1 MSVTEL
7 LVPSKR
13 ENDEKVNWKNI
24 VILVC
29 AYLLIVFFNYTM
41 KANYNFMWPLLVIA
55 FYWYIRY
62 SRNEEKTEN
71 KRCWIKRFWVLIG
84 IFAIYLPIY
93 FRVKCGFGDTTARI
107 EYIKS
112 YLPRVVGHGLAALIL
127 SFSSGKLWYHGKWF
141 KIFYTFFYPVHTL
154 IIWIIITFFR

>member
-1 MSVTEL
+1 MTTKFMEVQSIMITLLLGFLGMSVTEL

-13 ENDEKVNWKNI
+13 EKDEKIDWKNI

-29 AYLLIVFFNYTM
+29 AYLLIGFANYTM
-41 KANYNFMWPLLVIA
+41 KANYNFMGPSLVIA

-71 KRCWIKRFWVLIG
+71 KRCWIKRFLVLIG
-84 IFAIYLPIY
+84 IFAVYLPIY
-93 FRVKCGFGDTTARI
+93 FRVRCGFGDTTTWI

-112 YLPRVVGHGLAALIL
+112 YLPRVVGHFLAAFIL
-127 SFSSGKLWYHGKWF
+127 SFSNGKL
-141 KIFYTFFYPVHTL
+141 
-154 IIWIIITFFR
+154 